1 MPYSFTAQEFLAY
14 VVPGA
19 VLVLGLMILFPAIRA
34 IFGRGR
40 IDIGGLGIFIIMS
53 FVAGLMIQNV
63 GYVIVEKPLERLGL
77 VYRTN
82 AIVPKNQTLLRQDL
96 RQTLRATIQKQFTTD
111 IDTLNLNDPK
121 HFQEWRET
129 VRNIYTQVLLERR
142 SARLESYSQHYQ
154 LSINLSMS
162 FLLLATLCGTIIA
175 IRYRRQSWL
184 WGIDVNF
191 PNRWKKWPTIAG
203 VLVCALIGLWRAYLF
218 DDLFTREL
226 VQAYLNNPLR
236 WGHALNL

>member
-1 MPYSFTAQEFLAY
+1 M
-14 VVPGA
+14 G
-19 VLVLGLMILFPAIRA
+19 M
-34 IFGRGR
+34 
-40 IDIGGLGIFIIMS
+40 
-53 FVAGLMIQNV
+53 
-63 GYVIVEKPLERLGL
+63 
-77 VYRTN
+77 RT
-82 AIVPKNQTLLRQDL
+82 DCS
-96 RQTLRATIQKQFTTD
+96 D
-111 IDTLNLNDPK
+111 
-121 HFQEWRET
+121 
-129 VRNIYTQVLLERR
+129 R
-142 SARLESYSQHYQ
+142 SAAADRLPNVMRSRSLMVKEDRNRLESYSQHYQ